1 MTKCFVCPSND
12 AVIENQNTMTH
23 DVRCPGCG
31 KYHVTFPAAKSLG
44 ELDDEVKPRVSRW
57 IHDQCALG
65 TTPKITTKEIEF
77 LSGLKPLPFEERANR
92 VLLHIAKQTKVY
104 GASIRLFGDPKFF
117 AIVET
122 FKVADAQFIL
132 RYLQDRKYVQFIN
145 DEMAIRF

>member
-23 DVRCPGCG
+23 D
-31 KYHVTFPAAKSLG
+31 
-44 ELDDEVKPRVSRW
+44 
-57 IHDQCALG
+57 DQCALG